1 MYFGDK
7 TCKSGKA
14 KETSYIPC
22 IIKTV
27 RIESEGIVLAKML
40 ILSIPEEEETLIDK
54 IMAVVNSTQD
64 EQGTELRKNVSVIHI
79 GTLEINMTQHSV
91 YKDGKEILLTN
102 TEFKMLYYLASNK
115 GMALSKDQIYNYIWN
130 GEYAL
135 DDRNITSHIRR
146 LRVKIEDDPA
156 QPQYIQTVRG
166 IGYRMGK

>member
-1 MYFGDK
+1 M
-7 TCKSGKA
+7 A
-14 KETSYIPC
+14 K
-22 IIKTV
+22 V
-27 RIESEGIVLAKML
+27 L
-40 ILSIPEEEETLIDK
+40 ILSIPEEEEPLIDK
-54 IMAVVNSTQD
+54 IMAIVNNSEK
-64 EQGTELRKNVSVIHI
+64 EQKTELRKSVIIINI
-79 GTLEINMTQHSV
+79 GKLQINMTQHSV

-135 DDRNITSHIRR
+135 DDSNITSHIRR

-166 IGYRMGK
+166 IGYRMRK

>member
-1 MYFGDK
+1 M
-7 TCKSGKA
+7 A
-14 KETSYIPC
+14 K
-22 IIKTV
+22 V
-27 RIESEGIVLAKML
+27 L
-40 ILSIPEEEETLIDK
+40 ILSIPEEEESLIDK
-54 IMAVVNSTQD
+54 IMAVVNNSQD
-64 EQGTELRKNVSVIHI
+64 GHKIEPGKSVSVISI
-79 GTLEINMTQHSV
+79 GKLQINMTQHNV

-135 DDRNITSHIRR
+135 DDSNITSHIRR

-156 QPQYIQTVRG
+156 QPEYIRTVRG

>member
-1 MYFGDK
+1 M
-7 TCKSGKA
+7 A
-14 KETSYIPC
+14 K
-22 IIKTV
+22 V
-27 RIESEGIVLAKML
+27 L
-40 ILSIPEEEETLIDK
+40 ILSIPEEEEPLIDK
-54 IMAVVNSTQD
+54 IMAIVNNSEE
-64 EQGTELRKNVSVIHI
+64 EQKTELRKRVSIINI
-79 GTLEINMTQHSV
+79 GKLQINMTQHSV

-135 DDRNITSHIRR
+135 DDSNITSHIRR

-156 QPQYIQTVRG
+156 QPEYIQTVRG

>member
-1 MYFGDK
+1 M
-7 TCKSGKA
+7 A
-14 KETSYIPC
+14 K
-22 IIKTV
+22 V
-27 RIESEGIVLAKML
+27 L
-40 ILSIPEEEETLIDK
+40 ILSIPEEEEPLIDK
-54 IMAVVNSTQD
+54 IMAIVNNSEK
-64 EQGTELRKNVSVIHI
+64 EQKTELRKSVSIINI
-79 GTLEINMTQHSV
+79 GKLQINMTQHSV

-135 DDRNITSHIRR
+135 DDSNITSHIRR

-166 IGYRMGK
+166 IGYRIGK

>member
-1 MYFGDK
+1 M
-7 TCKSGKA
+7 A
-14 KETSYIPC
+14 K
-22 IIKTV
+22 V
-27 RIESEGIVLAKML
+27 L
-40 ILSIPEEEETLIDK
+40 ILSIPEEEEPLIDK
-54 IMAVVNSTQD
+54 IMAIVNNSEE
-64 EQGTELRKNVSVIHI
+64 EQKTELRKSVSVINI
-79 GTLEINMTQHSV
+79 GKLQINMTQHSV
-91 YKDGKEILLTN
+91 YKEGKEILLTN

-135 DDRNITSHIRR
+135 DDSNITSHIRR

>member
-1 MYFGDK
+1 M
-7 TCKSGKA
+7 A
-14 KETSYIPC
+14 K
-22 IIKTV
+22 V
-27 RIESEGIVLAKML
+27 L
-40 ILSIPEEEETLIDK
+40 ILSILEEEEPLIDK
-54 IMAVVNSTQD
+54 IMAIVNNSEE
-64 EQGTELRKNVSVIHI
+64 EQKTELRKRVSIINI
-79 GTLEINMTQHSV
+79 GKLQINMTQHSV

-135 DDRNITSHIRR
+135 DDSNITSHIRR

-156 QPQYIQTVRG
+156 QPQYIQTVRV

>member
-1 MYFGDK
+1 M
-7 TCKSGKA
+7 A
-14 KETSYIPC
+14 K
-22 IIKTV
+22 V
-27 RIESEGIVLAKML
+27 L
-40 ILSIPEEEETLIDK
+40 ILSIPEEEELLIDK
-54 IMAVVNSTQD
+54 IMAIVNNSEE
-64 EQGTELRKNVSVIHI
+64 EQKTELRKSVSIINI
-79 GTLEINMTQHSV
+79 GKLQINMTQHSV

-135 DDRNITSHIRR
+135 DDSNITSHIRR

-166 IGYRMGK
+166 IGYRMRK

>member
-1 MYFGDK
+1 M
-7 TCKSGKA
+7 A
-14 KETSYIPC
+14 K
-22 IIKTV
+22 V
-27 RIESEGIVLAKML
+27 M
-40 ILSIPEEEETLIDK
+40 ILSIPEEEESLIDK

-64 EQGTELRKNVSVIHI
+64 EQGIDRRKNVSVIHI
-79 GTLEINMTQHSV
+79 GKLQINMTQHSV
-91 YKDGKEILLTN
+91 YKDEKEILLTN
-102 TEFKMLYYLASNK
+102 TVFKMLYYLAANK

-135 DDRNITSHIRR
+135 DDSNITSHIRR

>member
-1 MYFGDK
+1 M
-7 TCKSGKA
+7 A
-14 KETSYIPC
+14 K
-22 IIKTV
+22 V
-27 RIESEGIVLAKML
+27 M
-40 ILSIPEEEETLIDK
+40 ILSIPEEEESLIDK

-64 EQGTELRKNVSVIHI
+64 EQGIDRRKNVSVIHI
-79 GTLEINMTQHSV
+79 GKLQINMTQHSV

-102 TEFKMLYYLASNK
+102 TEFKMLYYLAANK

-146 LRVKIEDDPA
+146 LRVKIEDDPS

>member
-1 MYFGDK
+1 M
-7 TCKSGKA
+7 A
-14 KETSYIPC
+14 K
-22 IIKTV
+22 V
-27 RIESEGIVLAKML
+27 L
-40 ILSIPEEEETLIDK
+40 ILSILEEEEPLIDK
-54 IMAVVNSTQD
+54 IMAIVNNSEE
-64 EQGTELRKNVSVIHI
+64 EQKTELRKRVSIINI
-79 GTLEINMTQHSV
+79 GKLQINMTQHSV

-135 DDRNITSHIRR
+135 DDSNITSHIRR

>member
-1 MYFGDK
+1 M
-7 TCKSGKA
+7 A
-14 KETSYIPC
+14 K
-22 IIKTV
+22 V
-27 RIESEGIVLAKML
+27 L
-40 ILSIPEEEETLIDK
+40 ILSIPEEEEPLIDK
-54 IMAVVNSTQD
+54 IMAIVNNSEE
-64 EQGTELRKNVSVIHI
+64 EQKTELRKSVSVINI
-79 GTLEINMTQHSV
+79 GKLQINMTQHSV

-135 DDRNITSHIRR
+135 DDSNITSHIRR

-166 IGYRMGK
+166 IGYRIGK

>member
-1 MYFGDK
+1 M
-7 TCKSGKA
+7 A
-14 KETSYIPC
+14 K
-22 IIKTV
+22 V
-27 RIESEGIVLAKML
+27 L
-40 ILSIPEEEETLIDK
+40 ILSIPEEEEPLIDK
-54 IMAVVNSTQD
+54 IMAIVNNSEK
-64 EQGTELRKNVSVIHI
+64 EQKTELRKSVSVINI
-79 GTLEINMTQHSV
+79 GKLQINMTQHSV

-135 DDRNITSHIRR
+135 DDSNITSHIRR

>member
-1 MYFGDK
+1 M
-7 TCKSGKA
+7 A
-14 KETSYIPC
+14 K
-22 IIKTV
+22 V
-27 RIESEGIVLAKML
+27 L
-40 ILSIPEEEETLIDK
+40 ILSIPEEEEPLIDK
-54 IMAVVNSTQD
+54 IMAIVNNSEE
-64 EQGTELRKNVSVIHI
+64 EQKTELRKRVSIINI
-79 GTLEINMTQHSV
+79 GKLQINMTQHSV

-115 GMALSKDQIYNYIWN
+115 GMTLSKDQIYNYIWN

-135 DDRNITSHIRR
+135 DDSNITSHIRR

>member
-1 MYFGDK
+1 M
-7 TCKSGKA
+7 A
-14 KETSYIPC
+14 K
-22 IIKTV
+22 V
-27 RIESEGIVLAKML
+27 L
-40 ILSIPEEEETLIDK
+40 ILSIPEEEELLIDK
-54 IMAVVNSTQD
+54 IMAIVNNSEE
-64 EQGTELRKNVSVIHI
+64 EQKTELRKRVSIINI
-79 GTLEINMTQHSV
+79 GKLQINMTQHSV

-135 DDRNITSHIRR
+135 DDSNITSHIRR

>member
-1 MYFGDK
+1 M
-7 TCKSGKA
+7 A
-14 KETSYIPC
+14 K
-22 IIKTV
+22 V
-27 RIESEGIVLAKML
+27 L
-40 ILSIPEEEETLIDK
+40 ILSIPEEEEPLIDK
-54 IMAVVNSTQD
+54 IMAIVNNSEE
-64 EQGTELRKNVSVIHI
+64 EQKTELRKRVSIINI
-79 GTLEINMTQHSV
+79 GKLQINMTQHSV
-91 YKDGKEILLTN
+91 YKEGKDILLTN

-135 DDRNITSHIRR
+135 DDSNITSHIRR

>member
-1 MYFGDK
+1 M
-7 TCKSGKA
+7 A
-14 KETSYIPC
+14 K
-22 IIKTV
+22 V
-27 RIESEGIVLAKML
+27 L
-40 ILSIPEEEETLIDK
+40 ILSIPEEEEPLIDK
-54 IMAVVNSTQD
+54 IMAIVNNSEE
-64 EQGTELRKNVSVIHI
+64 EQKTELRKRVSIINI
-79 GTLEINMTQHSV
+79 GKLQINMTQHSV

-102 TEFKMLYYLASNK
+102 TEFKMLYYLAANK

-135 DDRNITSHIRR
+135 DDSNITSHIRR

>member
-1 MYFGDK
+1 M
-7 TCKSGKA
+7 A
-14 KETSYIPC
+14 K
-22 IIKTV
+22 V
-27 RIESEGIVLAKML
+27 L
-40 ILSIPEEEETLIDK
+40 ILSIPEEEEPLIDK
-54 IMAVVNSTQD
+54 IMAIVNTSEE
-64 EQGTELRKNVSVIHI
+64 EQNTELRKSVSVINI
-79 GTLEINMTQHSV
+79 GKLQINMTQHSV

-135 DDRNITSHIRR
+135 DDSNITSHIRR

>member
-1 MYFGDK
+1 M
-7 TCKSGKA
+7 
-14 KETSYIPC
+14 
-22 IIKTV
+22 
-27 RIESEGIVLAKML
+27 
-40 ILSIPEEEETLIDK
+40 
-54 IMAVVNSTQD
+54 
-64 EQGTELRKNVSVIHI
+64 SVIHI
-79 GTLEINMTQHSV
+79 GKLQINMTQHSV

-102 TEFKMLYYLASNK
+102 TEFKMLYYLAANK

>member
-1 MYFGDK
+1 M
-7 TCKSGKA
+7 A
-14 KETSYIPC
+14 K
-22 IIKTV
+22 V
-27 RIESEGIVLAKML
+27 L
-40 ILSIPEEEETLIDK
+40 ILSIPEEEEPLIDK
-54 IMAVVNSTQD
+54 IMAIVNNSEE
-64 EQGTELRKNVSVIHI
+64 EQKTELRKRVSIINI
-79 GTLEINMTQHSV
+79 GKLQINMTQHSV

-135 DDRNITSHIRR
+135 DDSNITSHIRR

>member
-1 MYFGDK
+1 M
-7 TCKSGKA
+7 A
-14 KETSYIPC
+14 K
-22 IIKTV
+22 V
-27 RIESEGIVLAKML
+27 L
-40 ILSIPEEEETLIDK
+40 ILSIPEEEEPLIDK
-54 IMAVVNSTQD
+54 IMAIVNNSEE
-64 EQGTELRKNVSVIHI
+64 EQKTELRKRVSIINI
-79 GTLEINMTQHSV
+79 GKLQINMTQHSV

-135 DDRNITSHIRR
+135 DDSNITSHIRR

-166 IGYRMGK
+166 IGYRMVK